1 MRFSSA
7 ETWTGPDGVTR
18 EMVRGRCER
27 CHSVVLAEP
36 SQKAVEMTRV
46 RLTAMR
52 DAMRTAARQETQPA
66 VSADEGVMAD

>member
-27 CHSVVLAEP
+27 CGSAVLTEP
-36 SQKAVEMTRV
+36 SASAVETARV
-46 RLTAMR
+46 RLAAMR
-52 DAMRTAARQETQPA
+52 DAMKAA
-66 VSADEGVMAD
+66 GGG